1 MNRIQ
6 GCNIFLLLADG
17 KSPQHLGANNNKE
30 VNSVRKADKPNI
42 VINVNVNV
50 YGDNNKATINETRSQ
65 IPAVVLSV
73 IGVSLIA
80 AAVLAVFFCCPDQLP
95 DFVRSIIGEVINS

>member
-30 VNSVRKADKPNI
+30 VNSVKKADKPCV
-42 VINVNVNV
+42 VIHVHVH
-50 YGDNNKATINETRSQ
+50 GDNNKVSLNENRSHV
-65 IPAVVLSV
+65 PAVAIKV
-73 IGVSLIA
+73 IIA
-80 AAVLAVFFCCPDQLP
+80 ALVAVAVLAVFFCCPDQLP

>member
-1 MNRIQ
+1 M
-6 GCNIFLLLADG
+6 
-17 KSPQHLGANNNKE
+17 
-30 VNSVRKADKPNI
+30 RKADKPNI
-42 VINVNVNV
+42 VINVHVNV

-65 IPAVVLSV
+65 ISAVVIRIL
-73 IGVSLIA
+73 LIA

>member
-1 MNRIQ
+1 M
-6 GCNIFLLLADG
+6 
-17 KSPQHLGANNNKE
+17 
-30 VNSVRKADKPNI
+30 RKADKPNI

-65 IPAVVLSV
+65 IPAVVISV

-95 DFVRSIIGEVINS
+95 DFVRSIGEVINS